1 MSKHHFAIVFLCLLT
16 GLATGC
22 SEAFEKTEMVPIDK
36 VPESVMSVAKEKLP
50 GVKFDTAWIE
60 REGNETFYEV
70 RGKSAD
76 GKTRDIKVS
85 PEGKVME
92 VD

>member
-1 MSKHHFAIVFLCLLT
+1 MRSFCVVPAVLLL
-16 GLATGC
+16 LAAGC
-22 SEAFEKTEMVPIDK
+22 GESFEKTEMVPIEK
-36 VPESVMSVAKEKLP
+36 VPEPVMKVAKEKLP
-50 GVKFDTAWIE
+50 GVTFDTAWTE
-60 REGNETFYEV
+60 KEGEKMVYEV

-85 PEGKVME
+85 PDGKVLE

>member
-1 MSKHHFAIVFLCLLT
+1 MK
-16 GLATGC
+16 
-22 SEAFEKTEMVPIDK
+22 
-36 VPESVMSVAKEKLP
+36 VAKEKLP
-50 GVKFDTAWIE
+50 GVTFDTAWTE
-60 REGNETFYEV
+60 KEGDKTVYEV

-85 PEGKVME
+85 LDGTVLE

>member
-1 MSKHHFAIVFLCLLT
+1 MRSVRIFQTVLL
-16 GLATGC
+16 LLVAGC

-36 VPESVMSVAKEKLP
+36 VPEPVMKVAKEKLP
-50 GVKFDTAWIE
+50 GVKFDTAWT
-60 REGNETFYEV
+60 ETDGDKTVYEV

-85 PEGKVME
+85 PDGTVLE

>member
-1 MSKHHFAIVFLCLLT
+1 MRKSFIILSLTLLSV
-16 GLATGC
+16 AGC
-22 SEAFEKTEMVPIDK
+22 GEVFEKTEMMPIEN
-36 VPESVMSVAKEKLP
+36 VPEDVMKVAKEKLP
-50 GVKFDTAWIE
+50 GVKFDTAWTE
-60 REGNETFYEV
+60 KDGDKTVYEV

-85 PEGKVME
+85 PEGTVLE

>member
-1 MSKHHFAIVFLCLLT
+1 MNGIRILPVAILFA
-16 GLATGC
+16 AGC
-22 SEAFEKTEMVPIDK
+22 GEAFEKTEMVPIDK
-36 VPESVMSVAKEKLP
+36 VPEPVMKVAQEKLP
-50 GVKFDTAWIE
+50 GVKFDTAWTE
-60 REGNETFYEV
+60 KEGDKTVYEV

-85 PEGKVME
+85 PDGTVLE

>member
-1 MSKHHFAIVFLCLLT
+1 MPSVRIFQTVLL
-16 GLATGC
+16 LLVAGC

-36 VPESVMSVAKEKLP
+36 VPEPVMKVAKEKLP
-50 GVKFDTAWIE
+50 GVKFDTAWT
-60 REGNETFYEV
+60 ETDGDKTVYEV

-85 PEGKVME
+85 PDGTVLE